1 MFTPLLKSGGREEQK
16 ESPHFAA
23 HVRMDFQSFRFWFW
37 ERGGNP
43 LDHSQE
49 VSPRIL
55 ICHPA
60 WQFQHSGMD
69 DYNESLLLEFEKK
82 SPYPTVS
89 IVSSNV
95 IDQAGPAMTDK
106 IAKTNYQTLMDQ
118 GNPQDLLRRWQ
129 ISILGETSWE

>member
-1 MFTPLLKSGGREEQK
+1 MIIQGLPLWRVHMFTPLLKSGGREEQK

-55 ICHPA
+55 ICH
-60 WQFQHSGMD
+60 
-69 DYNESLLLEFEKK
+69 
-82 SPYPTVS
+82 
-89 IVSSNV
+89 
-95 IDQAGPAMTDK
+95 
-106 IAKTNYQTLMDQ
+106 
-118 GNPQDLLRRWQ
+118 LRNKYWG
-129 ISILGETSWE
+129 LP